1 MSETQTG
8 DIGSQA
14 FIEALERLDRI
25 FSEILRL
32 GVERH
37 VLELELCGY
46 TALAGVE
53 PIGFF

>member
-8 DIGSQA
+8 DIGSRA

-32 GVERH
+32 ALERH